1 MPILDI
7 HTHHPAPQPLAIIA
21 CSPLEFNPLPGQLYS
36 VGIHPW
42 KTTEDIPEEL
52 WEKLETAAANPQ
64 VVAIGECGI
73 DLLKGGPLFRQ
84 MLVMKRQALLS
95 EKLKKPLIIHSVRAQ
110 EIVIGMRKDLKP
122 DMDWL
127 IHGFR
132 GKPTIAEMY
141 LKAGF
146 QLSLGQHF
154 NNESLSIIPAERLF
168 AETDEADCSIQEVI
182 ASLSDS
188 AGQDLTATIAR
199 NSAAFIGIKDDLNVI
214 PTESLPD

>member
-7 HTHHPAPQPLAIIA
+7 HTHHPAPQPLAVIA
-21 CSPLEFNPLPGQLYS
+21 CSPLDFNPIPGQLYS

-42 KTTEDIPEEL
+42 STIGDIPEDL
-52 WEKLETAAANPQ
+52 WKKLEEAVAHPQ

-84 MLVMKRQALLS
+84 MLVMKRQVSLS
-95 EKLKKPLIIHSVRAQ
+95 EKVKKPLVIHSVRAQ
-110 EIVIGMRKDLKP
+110 EIIIGMRKDMHP
-122 DMDWL
+122 EMNWL

-146 QLSLGQHF
+146 FLSLGKQF
-154 NNESLSIIPAERLF
+154 NDSSLSIIPHDRLL
-168 AETDEADCSIQEVI
+168 AETDEADCTIQEVI
-182 ASLSDS
+182 ASLSAF
-188 AGQDLTATIAR
+188 AGEDLTPTIAH
-199 NSAAFIGIKDDLNVI
+199 NAALFLGHDSDMNAIM
-214 PTESLPD
+214 TE